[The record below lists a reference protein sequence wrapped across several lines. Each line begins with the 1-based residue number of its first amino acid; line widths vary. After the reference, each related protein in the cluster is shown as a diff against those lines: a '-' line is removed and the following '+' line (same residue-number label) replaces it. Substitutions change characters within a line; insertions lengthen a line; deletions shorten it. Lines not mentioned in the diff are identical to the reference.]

1 MAKDKK
7 IDPKEEE
14 KNREKERLEREK
26 KEEAEL
32 KKKHEE
38 KQKKKKEKEKRMLAK
53 QKKEAKRVK
62 TMINL
67 PFKLLGQISLL
78 ITTLAFIIM
87 FFGIEKP
94 LNDTVFNSF
103 MIFTALYLGV
113 GVIMVGLFLLVSQDK
128 LAEAEELRIM
138 EAERALKEKK
148 AEEDELA
155 QMVELEKEIA
165 AKKMA
170 GKSIRDDRNKE
181 MELLG
186 ETIDSGISQ
195 MDFVTT
201 IIDEKPNKKPSLAS
215 PNIDLNEQQFMQ
227 FDENELNP
235 FGDDDAETESDLLDL
250 EAPAVK
256 KKSVLESFDDDLGAE
271 FNREFSN
278 TNF

>member
-1 MAKDKK
+1 MAKEKK

-14 KNREKERLEREK
+14 KLREKERLEREK

-87 FFGIEKP
+87 YFGIEKP

-113 GVIMVGLFLLVSQDK
+113 GVIMVGLFLLISQDK

-186 ETIDSGISQ
+186 ETVDAGISQ
-195 MDFVTT
+195 MDYVTT
-201 IIDEKPNKKPSLAS
+201 IIDEKPNKKPSLSS

-235 FGDDDAETESDLLDL
+235 FGDDAETESDLLDL
-250 EAPAVK
+250 EEAPVK
-256 KKSVLESFDDDLGAE
+256 QKSVLESFDDDLGAE
-271 FNREFSN
+271 FNREFSGSD
-278 TNF
+278 F

>member
-38 KQKKKKEKEKRMLAK
+38 KQKKKKEKEKRMLIK

-186 ETIDSGISQ
+186 ETVDAGISQ
-195 MDFVTT
+195 MDYVTT

-235 FGDDDAETESDLLDL
+235 FGDDAETESDLLDL
-250 EAPAVK
+250 EAPPVRQK
-256 KKSVLESFDDDLGAE
+256 TVLESFDDDLGAE
-271 FNREFSN
+271 FNREFSGSD
-278 TNF
+278 F

>member
-14 KNREKERLEREK
+14 KLREKERLEREK

-38 KQKKKKEKEKRMLAK
+38 KQKKKKEKEKRMLVK

-87 FFGIEKP
+87 YFGIEKP

-128 LAEAEELRIM
+128 LVEAEELRVM
-138 EAERALKEKK
+138 EAERATKEKK

-186 ETIDSGISQ
+186 ETVDAGISQ

-201 IIDEKPNKKPSLAS
+201 IIDEKPSKKPSLES

-227 FDENELNP
+227 FDENDLNP
-235 FGDDDAETESDLLDL
+235 FGEEAETESDLLDL
-250 EAPAVK
+250 EVVPVK

>member
-14 KNREKERLEREK
+14 KLREKERLEREK

-32 KKKHEE
+32 KKKHDE

-186 ETIDSGISQ
+186 ETVDAGISQ
-195 MDFVTT
+195 MDYVTT
-201 IIDEKPNKKPSLAS
+201 IIDDKPNKKPSLAS

-235 FGDDDAETESDLLDL
+235 FGDDAETESDLLDL
-250 EAPAVK
+250 EETPVK

-278 TNF
+278 SDF

>member
-14 KNREKERLEREK
+14 KLREKERLEREK

-186 ETIDSGISQ
+186 ETVDAGISQ
-195 MDFVTT
+195 MDYVTT

-235 FGDDDAETESDLLDL
+235 FGDDAETESDLLDL
-250 EAPAVK
+250 EAPPVRQK
-256 KKSVLESFDDDLGAE
+256 TVLESFDDDLGAE
-271 FNREFSN
+271 FNREFSGSD
-278 TNF
+278 F